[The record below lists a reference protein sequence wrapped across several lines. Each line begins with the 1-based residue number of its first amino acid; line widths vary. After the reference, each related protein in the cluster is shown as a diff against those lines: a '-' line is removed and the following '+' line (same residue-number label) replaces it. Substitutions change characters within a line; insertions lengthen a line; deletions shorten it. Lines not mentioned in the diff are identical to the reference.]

1 MVEVDGLNMTM
12 SQGDDLNVVLDLGDY
27 ELQASDKVRFSLMP
41 VCGSAPAVSAA
52 ATGITGN
59 KLYIKIPSAM
69 TRKFQPGGFL
79 YDITVCN
86 AVGVKT
92 ANFPAAIRVVC
103 TAHTMKDLPSGGS
116 GPPSIS
122 GGADIPEEEA
132 PRISIDMPPGWED
145 MEAAVQKAKDWAM
158 GEDSPDGGN
167 DEDSPTQRT
176 MSAKQWALYA
186 KETVLHAVAPATA
199 EQIDSAIGGN
209 DDSE

>member
-12 SQGDDLNVVLDLGDY
+12 SQGDDLNVVLNLGDY

-103 TAHTMKDLPSGGS
+103 TAHTMKDLPDVGS

-122 GGADIPEEEA
+122 DGTDIPEEAA
-132 PRISIDMPPGWED
+132 PHISIDVPPGWED
-145 MEAAVQKAKDWAM
+145 MEAAVQKAKAWAM
-158 GEDSPDGGN
+158 GEESPDGGQ
-167 DEDSPTQRT
+167 DEDSPTKAT

-186 KETVLHAVAPATA
+186 KEQGHGLPAA
-199 EQIDSAIGGN
+199 DNEDIDAAFQ
-209 DDSE
+209 